1 MVQNIDTA
9 AALPSLKLSSV
20 GSPSPL
26 RSPLGRRDSRDM
38 SSSHRQSFS
47 ERGIP
52 NSPRQRN
59 ASLSHQAIQDLINN
73 PPVGRKDDALPKFAG
88 RDWRSITLREILVP
102 DEVRFVEV
110 DSTIE
115 AATKLLIE
123 SGSPNVILIRESSSS
138 RQAIGQFDYDDLNA
152 YLLLVTGLARPQDS
166 DLEQVDKIVSRA
178 RTNQPVELGHVKD
191 LLGRKESLAFCDAS
205 ATLARAVEIF
215 GGGCHRIV
223 VHEPGSED
231 VVGIL
236 SQLRLV
242 RFLWENRASFQPVEQ
257 LHNRSLKELDLGSH
271 SVISINGDRP
281 LKDALLL
288 MHSEGITSLPVLDN
302 HKNVIGNISHVDIKL
317 LTNTSALPL
326 LDSSC
331 IHFITVILSERGMN
345 DGKDSYPVFHVNPTS
360 TFAHTV
366 AKLVATRSH
375 RMWMV
380 DAPSPSS
387 SIPASPHL
395 GPSVT
400 APPPVLSQLSSPT
413 AGPPYTPA
421 QPNVSVSASTLP
433 GAALGGHLNG
443 VVSLTDVLNLFARVS
458 GLNPLDPDETRRRRR
473 RSSSHSSMRASVDSF
488 RSSIDLG
495 RNNSQRR

>member
-1 MVQNIDTA
+1 M
-9 AALPSLKLSSV
+9 
-20 GSPSPL
+20 
-26 RSPLGRRDSRDM
+26 
-38 SSSHRQSFS
+38 
-47 ERGIP
+47 
-52 NSPRQRN
+52 
-59 ASLSHQAIQDLINN
+59 
-73 PPVGRKDDALPKFAG
+73 
-88 RDWRSITLREILVP
+88 
-102 DEVRFVEV
+102 
-110 DSTIE
+110 
-115 AATKLLIE
+115 
-123 SGSPNVILIRESSSS
+123 
-138 RQAIGQFDYDDLNA
+138 
-152 YLLLVTGLARPQDS
+152 
-166 DLEQVDKIVSRA
+166 
-178 RTNQPVELGHVKD
+178 
-191 LLGRKESLAFCDAS
+191 
-205 ATLARAVEIF
+205 
-215 GGGCHRIV
+215 
-223 VHEPGSED
+223 
-231 VVGIL
+231 GIL

-242 RFLWENRASFQPVEQ
+242 RFLWENRASFHPVEQ

-345 DGKDSYPVFHVNPTS
+345 DGQDSYPVFHVNPTS
-360 TFAHTV
+360 TLAHTV

-400 APPPVLSQLSSPT
+400 APPPVLSQLSTPT

-433 GAALGGHLNG
+433 GATLGGHLNG

-458 GLNPLDPDETRRRRR
+458 GLNPLDPDVDVVEAAVIHPCEPVSIALEAALMLVAIAVNADEHLDFVDANHSFLVLLLHPTFFSFSTMVWCTQRRRFFSDHGGLLR
-473 RSSSHSSMRASVDSF
+473 F
-488 RSSIDLG
+488 G
-495 RNNSQRR
+495 RTLVGFLPGRGDRMSWT

>member
-1 MVQNIDTA
+1 MVHNIDTA
-9 AALPSLKLSSV
+9 AASPSFKLSSV
-20 GSPSPL
+20 GAPSPL
-26 RSPLGRRDSRDM
+26 RSPLSRRDSRDM
-38 SSSHRQSFS
+38 ASSHRQSFS

-59 ASLSHQAIQDLINN
+59 PSLSQQAIQDLINN
-73 PPVGRKDDALPKFAG
+73 PPVGRKDDAIPKFAG
-88 RDWRSITLREILVP
+88 RDWRSITLQEILVP

-115 AATKLLIE
+115 AATK
-123 SGSPNVILIRESSSS
+123 SGSPNVILIRESPST

-152 YLLLVTGLARPQDS
+152 YLLLVTGLAHPQDS
-166 DLEQVDKIVSRA
+166 DFDQVDKIVSRA

-191 LLGRKESLAFCDAS
+191 LLGRKESPAFCDAS

-215 GGGCHRIV
+215 GGGCHRIIV
-223 VHEPGSED
+223 RAPGSED

-257 LHNRSLKELDLGSH
+257 LHNRSLKELELGSH

-302 HKNVIGNISHVDIKL
+302 HKNVIGNISHVDVKL

-331 IHFITVILSERGMN
+331 IHFINVILSERGMN
-345 DGKDSYPVFHVNPTS
+345 EGQDSYPVFYVNPTS
-360 TFAHTV
+360 TLAHTI

-375 RMWMV
+375 RMWIV
-380 DAPSPSS
+380 DAPSPAS
-387 SIPASPHL
+387 SIPPSPHL
-395 GPSVT
+395 GPSAT
-400 APPPVLSQLSSPT
+400 APPPVLSQLSATT

-421 QPNVSVSASTLP
+421 QPNVSVSATSLP
-433 GAALGGHLNG
+433 GASLGGHLNG
-443 VVSLTDVLNLFARVS
+443 VVSLTDLLNLFARMS
-458 GLNPLDPDETRRRRR
+458 GLSPLDPDETRRRRR
-473 RSSSHSSMRASVDSF
+473 RSSSHSSMQASVDSF
-488 RSSIDLG
+488 RSSADISRTG
-495 RNNSQRR
+495 SQRR

>member
-9 AALPSLKLSSV
+9 AASPSLKLSSV

-59 ASLSHQAIQDLINN
+59 PSLSQQAIQDLINN

-88 RDWRSITLREILVP
+88 RDWRSITLGEILVP

-257 LHNRSLKELDLGSH
+257 LHNRSIKELDLGSH

-400 APPPVLSQLSSPT
+400 APPPVLSQLSSPIG
-413 AGPPYTPA
+413 GPPYTPA
-421 QPNVSVSASTLP
+421 QPNVSVSASSLP
-433 GAALGGHLNG
+433 GATLGGHLNG

-458 GLNPLDPDETRRRRR
+458 GLNPLDPDETTRRRR

-488 RSSIDLG
+488 RSSIDMG
-495 RNNSQRR
+495 RNSSQRR

>member
-1 MVQNIDTA
+1 MVQNIDTSA
-9 AALPSLKLSSV
+9 SSPSFKQTNF
-20 GSPSPL
+20 GSPL
-26 RSPLGRRDSRDM
+26 RSPLPRRDSRDM
-38 SSSHRQSFS
+38 SSHRQSFS

-59 ASLSHQAIQDLINN
+59 PSLSQQAIQDLINN

-88 RDWRSITLREILVP
+88 RDWRSIALEEILVP

-123 SGSPNVILIRESSSS
+123 SGAPNVILIRQSADS

-152 YLLLVTGLARPQDS
+152 YLLLVTGLTRPQDS
-166 DLEQVDKIVSRA
+166 DFDQVDKIVSRA

-191 LLGRKESLAFCDAS
+191 LLGRKETPAFCDAS
-205 ATLARAVEIF
+205 ATLSRAVEIF
-215 GGGCHRIV
+215 GGGCHRIIV
-223 VHEPGSED
+223 RSPGSED

-242 RFLWENRASFQPVEQ
+242 RFLWENRASFHPVEQ

-271 SVISINGDRP
+271 SVIQINGDRP

-302 HKNVIGNISHVDIKL
+302 HKNVIGNISHVDVKL

-345 DGKDSYPVFHVNPTS
+345 DGQDSYPVFHVNPTS
-360 TFAHTV
+360 TLAHTI
-366 AKLVATRSH
+366 AKIVATRSH
-375 RMWMV
+375 RMWIV
-380 DAPSPSS
+380 DAPSPAS
-387 SIPASPHL
+387 SIPPSPHL
-395 GPSVT
+395 GPSVS
-400 APPPVLSQLSSPT
+400 APPPVLQQLSSST

-421 QPNVSVSASTLP
+421 TPNVSVSASALP
-433 GAALGGHLNG
+433 GANLGGHLNG
-443 VVSLTDVLNLFARVS
+443 VVSLTDLLNLFARMS
-458 GLNPLDPDETRRRRR
+458 GLSPLDPDETRRRRR
-473 RSSSHSSMRASVDSF
+473 RSSSHSSMQASVDSF
-488 RSSIDLG
+488 RSSMDIG
-495 RNNSQRR
+495 RTGSQRR